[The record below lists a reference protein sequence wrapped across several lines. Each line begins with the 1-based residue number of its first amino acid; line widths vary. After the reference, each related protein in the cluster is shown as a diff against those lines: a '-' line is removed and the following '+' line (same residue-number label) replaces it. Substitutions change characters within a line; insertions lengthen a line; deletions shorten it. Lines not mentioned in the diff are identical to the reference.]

1 MAKGKGH
8 PPIKSIDWDTAE
20 KLAAIFCTATEIC
33 SVIGVSEDTML
44 RRCKSKF
51 KMTFAEWIS
60 QKRDRGKMSLRRKQY
75 EMAAGGNPT
84 MLIWLGKQYLNQTDK
99 NEIDQTTTIKTVEP
113 ITVESAVLELNKY
126 GFRLEK
132 PDSTIDSDSET
143 TQKKLES
150 TRITSDRS

>member
-1 MAKGKGH
+1 
-8 PPIKSIDWDTAE
+8 
-20 KLAAIFCTATEIC
+20 
-33 SVIGVSEDTML
+33 
-44 RRCKSKF
+44 
-51 KMTFAEWIS
+51 
-60 QKRDRGKMSLRRKQY
+60 MSLRRKQY